1 MRRWATVVICLASTA
16 VMARDISVKVPGPDG
31 LKTVSLTTNSVSLVL
46 LNWDGLAGGG
56 EWSITG
62 SIEGDKV
69 VLIEKSVAADNG
81 IVSESMSKHTIPTNK
96 VPRVV
101 TFGQTTVTVFRV
113 AHEMSEKQS
122 PNQAPQDTPRKLG
135 APER

>member
-1 MRRWATVVICLASTA
+1 MRKWIIVIILSASV
-16 VMARDISVKVPGPDG
+16 VMAGGIAVRVPGPDG
-31 LKTVSLTTNSVSLVL
+31 LKTVSLTTSSMSLVL

-113 AHEMSEKQS
+113 EQKMDEKQS

-135 APER
+135 APGR